1 MTDEAYGDRA
11 RDDGTR
17 GVALGRPET
26 VRALA
31 RDRKRA
37 YASAVAGA
45 AVWALGAWLRYGTA
59 YGPGS
64 DLPIPLILLGGI
76 ATLRGLG
83 GLVMAR
89 RMRRALAAGPW
100 NAYPAVLLMS
110 GVRNVVVV
118 LGDPATGETLP
129 LYVKTQRPRLAK
141 PDADGVMW
149 WCGDPVRGGVLARS
163 SGDRPIWTTPVRR
176 PAVRQFMVQE
186 AAERGLLDGPEGVEG
201 AEGAEE
207 RAVAESG

>member
-1 MTDEAYGDRA
+1 MTDEAYGDGA

-26 VRALA
+26 ARALA
-31 RDRKRA
+31 RYRARA

-45 AVWALGAWLRYGTA
+45 AVWALGEWLRYGTS

-89 RMRRALAAGPW
+89 RMRRVLAAGPW
-100 NAYPAVLLMS
+100 NAYPAVLLTS

-129 LYVKTQRPRLAK
+129 LYVRTQRPHLAK
-141 PDADGVMW
+141 PAADGVMG
-149 WCGDPVRGGVLARS
+149 WCGDPLRGGVLARS

-186 AAERGLLDGPEGVEG
+186 ATERGLLDGLEG